1 MRLGSL
7 DGEKKTAPK
16 WRKHGDSKR
25 LRRDGRVGRGGR
37 QTSSTTLVNG
47 VREVPLV
54 APGSWEQREKR
65 PKRKEKAGQKR
76 YCSVVEGNIYEKG
89 WVLRVPTMGR
99 NCTGRLLWFI
109 GLLQILRKKSSTRVV
124 YGFLQPFR
132 YLCSYSRWCASIEQ
146 EKQIILYGTVWDNF
160 HLSQVIVRILK

>member
-25 LRRDGRVGRGGR
+25 LRREGRVGRGGR
-37 QTSSTTLVNG
+37 QTSSTTLANG

-124 YGFLQPFR
+124 YGFLNRFAIFVVIQDGVGVRNKKNRLF
-132 YLCSYSRWCASIEQ
+132 YILSYE
-146 EKQIILYGTVWDNF
+146 IIF
-160 HLSQVIVRILK
+160 IFLKL